1 VLPVLALVL
10 LACRTV
16 TPPPIPDVPPA
27 PVDGRPPLV
36 ALVLGGGGARGFA
49 HVGVIRV
56 LEDAGIP
63 IELIVGSSVGSL
75 IGAFYAG
82 PTNSYALER
91 TARGLERDDIFDFG
105 LAPAL
110 FGTGLA
116 SGDRLEEFVR
126 EHLGVERIEGLRI
139 PYAAIAT
146 DLDTGETVVL
156 RSGDIAR
163 AVRASSAIPG
173 VFEPVRV
180 DDRLL
185 VDGAVSRNL
194 PVQIAR
200 DMGADV
206 VIAVDVTAIDTKA
219 LPPANFV
226 EVILRAVNIVVHSEV
241 EAARRDADV
250 LLTPEVG
257 QVGFIDFD
265 RKGEAIAAGIEAA
278 RAALPAIRA
287 AVERWGEPPHA
298 ERR

>member
-1 VLPVLALVL
+1 
-10 LACRTV
+10 
-16 TPPPIPDVPPA
+16 
-27 PVDGRPPLV
+27 V

-56 LEDAGIP
+56 LEDAGVP
-63 IELIVGSSVGSL
+63 VELIVGSSVGSL

-82 PTNSYALER
+82 PTNSHALER
-91 TARGLERDDIFDFG
+91 IARGLERDDIFDFA

-116 SGDRLEEFVR
+116 SGDRLERFVR
-126 EHLGVERIEGLRI
+126 EHLAVDRIEDLRI

-156 RSGDIAR
+156 RSGDVAR

-173 VFEPVRV
+173 VFEPVRI
-180 DDRLL
+180 DERLL

-206 VIAVDVTAIDTKA
+206 VIAVDVTAIDTRA
-219 LPPANFV
+219 LPPSNFV
-226 EVILRAVNIVVHSEV
+226 EVILRAVNIVVHAEV
-241 EAARRDADV
+241 EEARRNADV
-250 LLTPEVG
+250 LVVPNVG
-257 QVGFIDFD
+257 RVGFIDFD
-265 RKGEAIAAGIEAA
+265 RKDEAIAAGLEAA
-278 RAALPAIRA
+278 REALPRIRA
-287 AVERWGEPPHA
+287 AVERFGDGARVQSEP
-298 ERR
+298 